1 MSPLI
6 ERLAARLAIGDSKP
20 PDDGR
25 RRAAVAALLHDDRVL
40 LMKRTERD
48 GDPWSGHI
56 SLPGGRFD
64 ARDPDLLA
72 TAIRETNEELGIDLT
87 GARLLGGLPPLHPRS
102 SGPAGIEVTPFVF
115 VTPEPVEPRPSD
127 EAEAAFWLPLE
138 LARSGSIDD
147 SYTYPGSGMAFPSW
161 RYEGYIIWGL
171 TWRILGELLAAARDG
186 DG

>member
-1 MSPLI
+1 MSSLI
-6 ERLAARLAIGDSKP
+6 DRLASRLVIGASKP
-20 PDDGR
+20 PDDGH

-48 GDPWSGHI
+48 GDPWSGHV
-56 SLPGGRFD
+56 SLPGGRYD

-72 TAIRETNEELGIDLT
+72 TAIRETREELGIDLS
-87 GARLLGGLPPLHPRS
+87 GARLLGGLTPLHPRS

-115 VTPEPVEPRPSD
+115 VTPEPVEPTPSD

-147 SYTYPGSGMAFPSW
+147 SYTYPGSSMTFPSW
-161 RYEGYIIWGL
+161 RYEGYVIWGL
-171 TWRILGELLAAARDG
+171 TWRILGELIATARD
-186 DG
+186 DDR

>member
-1 MSPLI
+1 MSSLI
-6 ERLAARLAIGDSKP
+6 DRLAARLAIGDSKP

-48 GDPWSGHI
+48 GDPWSGHV
-56 SLPGGRFD
+56 SLPGGRFE

-72 TAIRETNEELGIDLT
+72 TAIRETREELGIDLL
-87 GARLLGGLPPLHPRS
+87 GARLLGALSPLHPRS
-102 SGPAGIEVTPFVF
+102 AGPTGVEVSPFVF
-115 VTPEPVEPRPSD
+115 VTTEPVEPQPSD

-147 SYTYPGSGMAFPSW
+147 SYVYPGSSMTFPSW

-171 TWRILGELLAAARDG
+171 TWRIVGELLAAARD
-186 DG
+186 DDR